1 MEYKIWWKLF
11 LFVAY
16 VKRITSCFKIKQ
28 KYYSILSNETHFQHD
43 CQKILSA
50 GGAAW
55 TTHTH
60 THSLKFA
67 YRTSKIWKVTEQNHQ
82 DYASLLYAYKKGV
95 VTEMLKQVC
104 PGQNIC
110 PMFRFIDRTPFG
122 AFVLPYFTLMPI
134 SLPKFSPNNDQTIT
148 GRVVPFDA
156 FVCLFLHTPIVA
168 NYQQKKTPDQVCA
181 EQWTNEFHIPAAF
194 RKKGMLVGFNHAALL
209 SNHCN
214 TGKQRNAQ
222 NRNVPKKTS
231 KMFLVPRKWKG
242 MFAWSGR

>member
-1 MEYKIWWKLF
+1 MKPIF
-11 LFVAY
+11 SMIA
-16 VKRITSCFKIKQ
+16 KRFFR
-28 KYYSILSNETHFQHD
+28 LVERREP
-43 CQKILSA
+43 
-50 GGAAW
+50 
-55 TTHTH
+55 HTH

-168 NYQQKKTPDQVCA
+168 NYQQKKHLTRFVPN
-181 EQWTNEFHIPAAF
+181 NERMNFIF
-194 RKKGMLVGFNHAALL
+194 QLRFVRKA
-209 SNHCN
+209 C
-214 TGKQRNAQ
+214 
-222 NRNVPKKTS
+222 
-231 KMFLVPRKWKG
+231 W
-242 MFAWSGR
+242 